1 MMCPDVLITV
11 YREVKVGPETR
22 QSPLAMTA

>member
-11 YREVKVGPETR
+11 YREVKVGPEIA